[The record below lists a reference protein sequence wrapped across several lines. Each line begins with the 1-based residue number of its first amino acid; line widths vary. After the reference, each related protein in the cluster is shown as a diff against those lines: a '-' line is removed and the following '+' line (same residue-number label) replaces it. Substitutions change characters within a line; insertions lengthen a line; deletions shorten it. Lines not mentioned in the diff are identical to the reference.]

1 LGGDLALIAW
11 ILLALSLA
19 VVLGTLVLAARR
31 MAIRRPGGA
40 VECALRLGDDAR
52 WQRGVMAYRTGRL
65 LWFRSMRAG
74 LRPDAVFDRQALRV
88 VERCAVD
95 RGVTVIRFETGTPG
109 ETVRLQLTPDAATG
123 LLAWLEAGPRRWL
136 GEGALDRP

>member
-1 LGGDLALIAW
+1 MSGDLALIAW
-11 ILLALSLA
+11 ILLALGVA
-19 VVLGTLVLAARR
+19 AVLGTVVLSARR

-52 WQRGVMAYRTGRL
+52 WQRGVMAYRTRQL
-65 LWFRSMRAG
+65 LWFRSLRAG

-88 VERCAVD
+88 VERRAVD
-95 RGVTVIRFETGTPG
+95 RGTTEVLFDTGTPG
-109 ETVRLQLTPDAATG
+109 QNLWLQLTPDAATG

-136 GEGALDRP
+136 GEGALDHP